1 MNVMYLGGLVFSF
14 VLFIVGMLFSSEIP
28 VLYFFGILGLAGT
41 AYFVTRIISDLYR
54 SLHQ

>member
-1 MNVMYLGGLVFSF
+1 MNTMDLCGLVFSF
-14 VLFIVGMLFSSEIP
+14 GLFVLGMLFSPEIP
-28 VLYFFGILGLAGT
+28 ALYFLGIIGLAAT

>member
-1 MNVMYLGGLVFSF
+1 MNITYLAGLLISF
-14 VLFIVGMLFSSEIP
+14 VIFVLGMLFSPDIP